1 MWAAEDG
8 YINTINT
15 ALYAGSAGVVL
26 FCLEAYHRSGD
37 KKQLQLATEAADFLA
52 NTLPDNLDTT
62 NDESGGLY
70 TGIAGIGFALSETYK
85 IIKEEKYRIAFL
97 QCIRLLQNA
106 LTAEGDKIHYGSSTD
121 IISGNAGIGLFWLY
135 AYNETG
141 DDKLKQTAAQTG
153 NWLIAKGIADSAGFA
168 WKINDDMKIELPN
181 FSHGTAG
188 VSYFLSKLFETTK
201 EKKFLDAALAGGH
214 YLQSIKAEN
223 EMICHNTGSTGKDLF
238 YVSWCHGPPGT
249 ARLYYQLWQL
259 TKDEKWKNAI
269 LKMASSLMEIGIP
282 EKRTPGYWNN
292 ISQCCG
298 NAGIAEFY
306 LSMYKIFGD
315 KKYVSFADKMIND
328 ILQRSTS
335 ATATVKWIQAEN
347 RTQSGN
353 LKTQTGYMQGAA
365 GVGMLLLH
373 RQAIDAGKQPQIR
386 FPDAPY

>member
-1 MWAAEDG
+1 
-8 YINTINT
+8 
-15 ALYAGSAGVVL
+15 
-26 FCLEAYHRSGD
+26 
-37 KKQLQLATEAADFLA
+37 
-52 NTLPDNLDTT
+52 
-62 NDESGGLY
+62 
-70 TGIAGIGFALSETYK
+70 
-85 IIKEEKYRIAFL
+85 
-97 QCIRLLQNA
+97 
-106 LTAEGDKIHYGSSTD
+106 
-121 IISGNAGIGLFWLY
+121 
-135 AYNETG
+135 
-141 DDKLKQTAAQTG
+141 
-153 NWLIAKGIADSAGFA
+153 
-168 WKINDDMKIELPN
+168 MKIELPN

-223 EMICHNTGSTGKDLF
+223 EMICHNTGSSGKDLF

-298 NAGIAEFY
+298 IAGIAEFY

-347 RTQSGN
+347 RTQPGN
-353 LKTQTGYMQGAA
+353 LKAQTGYMQGAA

-373 RQAIDAGKQPQIR
+373 RQANDAGKQPQIR